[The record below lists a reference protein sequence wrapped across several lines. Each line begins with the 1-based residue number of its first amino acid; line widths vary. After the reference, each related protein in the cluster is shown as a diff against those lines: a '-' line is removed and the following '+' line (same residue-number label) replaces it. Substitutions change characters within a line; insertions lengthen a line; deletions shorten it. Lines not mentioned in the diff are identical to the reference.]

1 MESVLE
7 TLKDILTDISE
18 HCHSLAERREFG
30 VGYNLLSNIKS
41 TMSDRASTEKHFNK
55 LLEECRMTVLPDII
69 DNYHQLSNEEQKL
82 CGQMNNFFCGL
93 HLLLGMADVCEP
105 ALRKFETA
113 FLNERLIGSAMQPEL
128 KRYHRAESGTL
139 RLLRTA
145 SKAFAR
151 GEDEKS
157 GVFIHWKTYLDNKKE
172 KNLILRFKHN
182 RFNMIFLEGQAIY
195 YHKDDICHFLE
206 HVHGTSNDLLKAVL
220 LDCKEDL
227 YMAGTK
233 SLSYISK
240 FITAPLWRLIESPGH
255 ILDMNENFNTLVTF
269 LENAAAKPEVTLAF
283 MTGNTTPFDTAVQPD
298 DLIFSKL
305 LEKSD
310 QIDEI
315 VLPILQNLFTAIKQL
330 LTCMIPEHLPGG
342 KCWDASDNFRQQT
355 RSVAKHN
362 KMPEFIFGQLDH
374 LISFRPNASV
384 LTNEAFLLY
393 SYNKTSQWL
402 SSIPTDEK
410 DKLMQ
415 DSIKEGREIR
425 YKFKERI
432 QIINEKRLKAQQEK
446 QNELERIERERLKK
460 AEEMTNDICFYGL

>member
-1 MESVLE
+1 
-7 TLKDILTDISE
+7 
-18 HCHSLAERREFG
+18 
-30 VGYNLLSNIKS
+30 
-41 TMSDRASTEKHFNK
+41 
-55 LLEECRMTVLPDII
+55 
-69 DNYHQLSNEEQKL
+69 
-82 CGQMNNFFCGL
+82 
-93 HLLLGMADVCEP
+93 
-105 ALRKFETA
+105 
-113 FLNERLIGSAMQPEL
+113 
-128 KRYHRAESGTL
+128 
-139 RLLRTA
+139 
-145 SKAFAR
+145 
-151 GEDEKS
+151 
-157 GVFIHWKTYLDNKKE
+157 
-172 KNLILRFKHN
+172 
-182 RFNMIFLEGQAIY
+182 MIFLEGQAIY
-195 YHKDDICHFLE
+195 YHKEDICHFLE

-315 VLPILQNLFTAIKQL
+315 VLPLLQNLFTAIKQL

-342 KCWDASDNFRQQT
+342 KYWDASDNFRQQT

-446 QNELERIERERLKK
+446 QKELERIERERLKK
-460 AEEMTNDICFYGL
+460 AEEMTNDICFYGLWQSEKQVDEGVSRLKDDKEIVKAMQAQLKFRKNVLEQKPRDKKLFNFSTKSDGGKYKKLTIPELRTNLLELIKSTLIGETTEKEVVGIPLLVGKTVDHKFTDQTYRGKVISVVPGFPMWYNIQYAGDQAMYAYNLHLDYEKGDLQIVV